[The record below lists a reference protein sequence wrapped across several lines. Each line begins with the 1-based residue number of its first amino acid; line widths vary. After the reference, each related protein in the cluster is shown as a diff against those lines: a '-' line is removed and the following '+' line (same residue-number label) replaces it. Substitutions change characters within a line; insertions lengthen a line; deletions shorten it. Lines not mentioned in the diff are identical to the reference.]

1 MRDDLSRTE
10 YGSAA
15 VDYAYLNAQPGRA
28 PVELPE
34 ERIEAKPKQG
44 EGKRASNHVAIAPVS
59 ILGFMVVLC
68 MLILVIFGYV
78 RLYEATTENAALSD
92 DLFDLKTENAIL
104 AKQYEGQVDLA
115 YIEEMAMTEL
125 GMQKVL
131 PEQVV
136 YVNLSHATDKGVV
149 VAAQKQKGFVGRAI
163 ESIFGSVREL
173 KEYLS

>member
-1 MRDDLSRTE
+1 MDDLIRNE

-15 VDYAYLNAQPGRA
+15 VDYAYLSAQPGRV

-34 ERIEAKPKQG
+34 ERPESKPDQG
-44 EGKRASNHVAIAPVS
+44 HGKRTGARLAVAPVS
-59 ILGFMVVLC
+59 VVGFVVVLS

-78 RLYEATTENAALSD
+78 RLYEATTENAKLSD
-92 DLFDLKTENAIL
+92 ELLDLKTQNAIL
-104 AKQYEGQVDLA
+104 SKQYEGQVDLA
-115 YIEEMAMTEL
+115 FIEEMAMTEL

-136 YVNLSHATDKGVV
+136 YVNLSHTTDKGVI
-149 VAAQKQKGFVGRAI
+149 VAVQKQKGFVGRAI
-163 ESIFGSVREL
+163 ESIMSSVREL